1 MKKILLLLAILIFG
15 NSVFAQLD
23 NNNLAI
29 DELSGKITD
38 GARIISTGVPLLI
51 IAPDARSGAM
61 GDVGVAS
68 TPDANSVHWNAAK
81 LAFMDKNAGVSF
93 TYSPWLREIVSDI
106 ELLYLGSY
114 YKLNDRSTLGA
125 SLTYFSLGAIDFFDQ
140 EGYATGTYKPNEFAV
155 DLAYTMKL
163 NNNLAISLTG
173 RYIRSDLTQ
182 GQNVG
187 TTQTHAANAGAADL
201 GVYYQKAIKAVHPT
215 QFALGAQVSNLGSK
229 ISYSDNMDSEFL
241 PANLRLGGRY
251 TTQFDQFNEISLMLD
266 FNKLLV
272 PTPPVYD
279 SVGNIFAG
287 LDPNV
292 GVFQG
297 VIQSFYDAPN
307 GFKEEIQEISLSLG
321 AEYWYNKV
329 LAVRA
334 GYFYEAKN
342 KGARQYLTLGAGIKY
357 NVMGLDISYLI
368 ATGQLNNNP
377 LKNTLRVGLSF
388 DLQSDKQSSYENNSQ
403 KETQQIKQKD
413 PQQAL
418 EKKNTK

>member
-1 MKKILLLLAILIFG
+1 MKKILLLIAIILIS
-15 NSVFAQLD
+15 NNIFAQLD
-23 NNNLAI
+23 NDNLEI
-29 DELSGKITD
+29 DQLSGKVTD

-61 GDVGVAS
+61 GDVGAAS

-81 LAFMDKNAGVSF
+81 LAFMENNAGVSF
-93 TYSPWLREIVSDI
+93 TYSPWLRELVSDI
-106 ELLYLGSY
+106 ELLYLGGY
-114 YKLNDRSTLGA
+114 YKLNERSTLGA

-140 EGYATGTYKPNEFAV
+140 EGMATGTYKPNEFAM

-163 NNNLAISLTG
+163 NENFAISLTG

-187 TTQTHAANAGAADL
+187 TTSTHAANAGAADL
-201 GVYYQKAIKAVHPT
+201 GLYYQKAIKAEKPSEY
-215 QFALGAQVSNLGSK
+215 ALGLQISNLGSK

-241 PANLRLGGRY
+241 PANLRIGGRY
-251 TTQFDQFNEISLMLD
+251 SMDLDQFNKISFMMDL
-266 FNKLLV
+266 NKLLV

-279 SVGNIFAG
+279 TLGYIFAG
-287 LDPNV
+287 MDPNV

-297 VIQSFYDAPN
+297 AIQSFYDAPN
-307 GFKEEIQEISLSLG
+307 GFKEEIQEISLSVG
-321 AEYWYNKV
+321 TEYWYNKV
-329 LAVRA
+329 LALRA

-377 LKNTLRVGLSF
+377 LKNTLRVGLNF
-388 DLQSDKQSSYENNSQ
+388 DL
-403 KETQQIKQKD
+403 
-413 PQQAL
+413 
-418 EKKNTK
+418 

>member
-1 MKKILLLLAILIFG
+1 MKKILLVVAILLLS
-15 NSVFAQLD
+15 NSIFAQLD
-23 NNNLAI
+23 NDNLEI
-29 DELSGKITD
+29 DQLSGKVID

-68 TPDANSVHWNAAK
+68 KPDANSLHWNAAK
-81 LAFMDKNAGVSF
+81 LAFMQNQTGVSF
-93 TYSPWLREIVSDI
+93 TYSPWLRELVSDI
-106 ELLYLGSY
+106 ELLYLGGY
-114 YKLNDRSTLGA
+114 YKVNERSTLGA

-140 EGYATGTYKPNEFAV
+140 EGMATGTYKPNEFAM

-163 NNNLAISLTG
+163 NENFSISLTG

-201 GVYYQKAIKAVHPT
+201 GLYYQKAIKAVRPSEY
-215 QFALGAQVSNLGSK
+215 ALGLQISNLGSK

-251 TTQFDQFNEISLMLD
+251 TTQLDQFNEISIMMD

-272 PTPPVYD
+272 PTPPVYND
-279 SVGNIFAG
+279 STGAIFAG
-287 LDPNV
+287 MDPNV

-297 VIQSFYDAPN
+297 AIQSFYDAPN
-307 GFKEEIQEISLSLG
+307 GFKEEIQEISLSIG

-329 LAVRA
+329 LALRA

-368 ATGQLNNNP
+368 ATSALNNNP
-377 LKNTLRVGLSF
+377 LKNTLRVGLNF
-388 DLQSDKQSSYENNSQ
+388 DL
-403 KETQQIKQKD
+403 
-413 PQQAL
+413 
-418 EKKNTK
+418 

>member
-1 MKKILLLLAILIFG
+1 LLS
-15 NSVFAQLD
+15 NSIFAQLD

-29 DELSGKITD
+29 DELSGKVID
-38 GARIISTGVPLLI
+38 GNRIISTGVPLLI

-68 TPDANSVHWNAAK
+68 KPDANSLHWNAAK
-81 LAFMDKNAGVSF
+81 LAFMQNKTGVSF
-93 TYSPWLREIVSDI
+93 TYSPWLRELVSDI
-106 ELLYLGSY
+106 ELLYLGGY
-114 YKLNDRSTLGA
+114 YKVNERSTLGA

-140 EGYATGTYKPNEFAV
+140 EGMATGTYKPNEFAM

-163 NNNLAISLTG
+163 NENFSISLTG

-201 GVYYQKAIKAVHPT
+201 GLYYQKAIKAVRPSEY
-215 QFALGAQVSNLGSK
+215 ALGLQISNLGSK

-251 TTQFDQFNEISLMLD
+251 TTQLDQFNEISIMMD

-272 PTPPVYD
+272 PTPPVYND
-279 SVGNIFAG
+279 STGAIFAG
-287 LDPNV
+287 MDPNV

-297 VIQSFYDAPN
+297 AIQSFYDAPN
-307 GFKEEIQEISLSLG
+307 GFKEEIQEISLSIG

-329 LAVRA
+329 LALRA

-368 ATGQLNNNP
+368 ATSALNNNP
-377 LKNTLRVGLSF
+377 LKNTLRVGLNF
-388 DLQSDKQSSYENNSQ
+388 DL
-403 KETQQIKQKD
+403 
-413 PQQAL
+413 
-418 EKKNTK
+418 

>member
-1 MKKILLLLAILIFG
+1 MKKILLVVAILLLS
-15 NSVFAQLD
+15 NSIFAQLD
-23 NNNLAI
+23 NDNLAI
-29 DELSGKITD
+29 DELSGKVID
-38 GARIISTGVPLLI
+38 GNRIISTGVPLLI

-68 TPDANSVHWNAAK
+68 KPDANSLHWNAAK
-81 LAFMDKNAGVSF
+81 LAFMQNKTGVSF
-93 TYSPWLREIVSDI
+93 TYSPWLRELVSDI
-106 ELLYLGSY
+106 ELLYLGGY
-114 YKLNDRSTLGA
+114 YKVNERSTLGA

-140 EGYATGTYKPNEFAV
+140 EGMATGTYKPNEFAM

-163 NNNLAISLTG
+163 NENFSISLTG

-201 GVYYQKAIKAVHPT
+201 GLYYQKAIKAVRPSEY
-215 QFALGAQVSNLGSK
+215 ALGLQISNLGSK

-251 TTQFDQFNEISLMLD
+251 TTQLDQFNEISIMMD

-272 PTPPVYD
+272 PTPPVYND
-279 SVGNIFAG
+279 STGAIFAG
-287 LDPNV
+287 MDPNV

-297 VIQSFYDAPN
+297 AIQSFYDAPN
-307 GFKEEIQEISLSLG
+307 GFKEEIQEISLSIG

-329 LAVRA
+329 LALRA

-368 ATGQLNNNP
+368 ATSALNNNP
-377 LKNTLRVGLSF
+377 LKNTLRVGLNF
-388 DLQSDKQSSYENNSQ
+388 DL
-403 KETQQIKQKD
+403 
-413 PQQAL
+413 
-418 EKKNTK
+418 

>member
-1 MKKILLLLAILIFG
+1 MKKILLVVAILLLS
-15 NSVFAQLD
+15 NSIFAQLD

-29 DELSGKITD
+29 DELSGKVID
-38 GARIISTGVPLLI
+38 GNRIISTGVPLLI

-68 TPDANSVHWNAAK
+68 TPDANSLHWNAAK
-81 LAFMDKNAGVSF
+81 LAFMQNKTGVSF
-93 TYSPWLREIVSDI
+93 TYSPWLRELSDI
-106 ELLYLGSY
+106 ELLYLGGY
-114 YKLNDRSTLGA
+114 YKVNERSTLGA

-140 EGYATGTYKPNEFAV
+140 EGMATGTYKPNEFAM

-163 NNNLAISLTG
+163 NENFSISLTG

-201 GVYYQKAIKAVHPT
+201 GLYYQKAIKATRPSEY
-215 QFALGAQVSNLGSK
+215 ALGLQISNLGSK

-251 TTQFDQFNEISLMLD
+251 TTQLDQFNQISVMMD

-272 PTPPVYD
+272 PTPPVYND
-279 SVGNIFAG
+279 STGAIFAG
-287 LDPNV
+287 MDPNV

-297 VIQSFYDAPN
+297 AIQSFYDAPN
-307 GFKEEIQEISLSLG
+307 GFKEEIQEISLSIG

-329 LAVRA
+329 LALRA

-368 ATGQLNNNP
+368 ATSALNNNP
-377 LKNTLRVGLSF
+377 LKNTLRVGLNF
-388 DLQSDKQSSYENNSQ
+388 DL
-403 KETQQIKQKD
+403 
-413 PQQAL
+413 
-418 EKKNTK
+418 

>member
-1 MKKILLLLAILIFG
+1 MKKILLVVAILLLS
-15 NSVFAQLD
+15 NSIFAQLD

-29 DELSGKITD
+29 DELSGKVID
-38 GARIISTGVPLLI
+38 GNRIISTGVPLLI

-68 TPDANSVHWNAAK
+68 TPDANSLHWNAAK
-81 LAFMDKNAGVSF
+81 LAFMQNKTGVSF
-93 TYSPWLREIVSDI
+93 TYSPWLRELVSDI
-106 ELLYLGSY
+106 ELLYLGGY
-114 YKLNDRSTLGA
+114 YKVNERSTLGA

-140 EGYATGTYKPNEFAV
+140 EGMATGTYKPNEFAM

-163 NNNLAISLTG
+163 NENFSISLTG

-201 GVYYQKAIKAVHPT
+201 GLYYQKAIKAVRPSEY
-215 QFALGAQVSNLGSK
+215 ALGLQISNLGSK

-251 TTQFDQFNEISLMLD
+251 TTNLDQFNQISVMMD

-272 PTPPVYD
+272 PTPPVYND
-279 SVGNIFAG
+279 STGAIFAG
-287 LDPNV
+287 MDPNV

-297 VIQSFYDAPN
+297 AIQSFYDAPN
-307 GFKEEIQEISLSLG
+307 GFKEEIQEISLSIG

-329 LAVRA
+329 LALRA

-368 ATGQLNNNP
+368 ATSALNNNP
-377 LKNTLRVGLSF
+377 LKNTLRVGLNF
-388 DLQSDKQSSYENNSQ
+388 DL
-403 KETQQIKQKD
+403 
-413 PQQAL
+413 
-418 EKKNTK
+418 

>member
-1 MKKILLLLAILIFG
+1 MKKILLVVAILILG
-15 NSVFAQLD
+15 NSLFAQRLD
-23 NNNLAI
+23 NDNI
-29 DELSGKITD
+29 DQLSGKVTD
-38 GARIISTGVPLLI
+38 GARIVSTGVPLLI

-68 TPDANSVHWNAAK
+68 KPDANSLHWNAAK
-81 LAFMDKNAGVSF
+81 LAFMQNQTGVSF
-93 TYSPWLREIVSDI
+93 TYSPWLRELVSDI
-106 ELLYLGSY
+106 ELLYLGGY
-114 YKLNDRSTLGA
+114 YKVNERSTLGA
-125 SLTYFSLGAIDFFDQ
+125 SLTYFSLGSIDFFDN
-140 EGYATGTYKPNEFAV
+140 EGMATGTYKPNEFAM

-163 NNNLAISLTG
+163 NENFAISLTG

-187 TTQTHAANAGAADL
+187 TTSTHAANAGAADL
-201 GVYYQKAIKAVHPT
+201 GLYYQKAIKAEKPSEY
-215 QFALGAQVSNLGSK
+215 ALGLQISNLGSK

-251 TTQFDQFNEISLMLD
+251 TTQLDQFNEISIMMD

-279 SVGNIFAG
+279 DSTGNIFAG
-287 LDPNV
+287 MDPNV

-297 VIQSFYDAPN
+297 AIQSFYDAPN
-307 GFKEEIQEISLSLG
+307 GFKEEIQEISLSVG

-329 LAVRA
+329 LALRA

-377 LKNTLRVGLSF
+377 LKNTLRVGLNF
-388 DLQSDKQSSYENNSQ
+388 DL
-403 KETQQIKQKD
+403 
-413 PQQAL
+413 
-418 EKKNTK
+418 

>member
-1 MKKILLLLAILIFG
+1 MKKILLVVAILLLS
-15 NSVFAQLD
+15 NSIFAQLD

-29 DELSGKITD
+29 DELSGKVID
-38 GARIISTGVPLLI
+38 GNRIISTGVPLLI

-68 TPDANSVHWNAAK
+68 KPDANSLHWNAAK
-81 LAFMDKNAGVSF
+81 LAFMGNQTGVSF
-93 TYSPWLREIVSDI
+93 TYSPWLRELVSDI
-106 ELLYLGSY
+106 ELLYLGGY
-114 YKLNDRSTLGA
+114 YKVNERSTLGA

-140 EGYATGTYKPNEFAV
+140 EGMATGTYKPNEFAM

-163 NNNLAISLTG
+163 NENFSISLTG

-201 GVYYQKAIKAVHPT
+201 GLYYQKAIKATRPSEY
-215 QFALGAQVSNLGSK
+215 ALGLQISNLGSK

-251 TTQFDQFNEISLMLD
+251 TTNLDQFNQISVMMD

-272 PTPPVYD
+272 PTPPVYND
-279 SVGNIFAG
+279 STGAIFAG
-287 LDPNV
+287 MDPNV

-297 VIQSFYDAPN
+297 AIQSFYDAPN
-307 GFKEEIQEISLSLG
+307 GFKEEIQEISLSIG

-329 LAVRA
+329 LALRA

-368 ATGQLNNNP
+368 ATSALNNNP
-377 LKNTLRVGLSF
+377 LKNTLRVGLNF
-388 DLQSDKQSSYENNSQ
+388 DL
-403 KETQQIKQKD
+403 
-413 PQQAL
+413 
-418 EKKNTK
+418 

>member
-1 MKKILLLLAILIFG
+1 MKKIFLAVTILILG
-15 NSVFAQLD
+15 NSLFAQRLD
-23 NNNLAI
+23 NDNI
-29 DELSGKITD
+29 DQLSGKVTD
-38 GARIISTGVPLLI
+38 GARIVSTGVPLLI

-68 TPDANSVHWNAAK
+68 KPDANSLHWNAAK
-81 LAFMDKNAGVSF
+81 LAFMQNKTGVSF
-93 TYSPWLREIVSDI
+93 TYSPWLRELVSDI
-106 ELLYLGSY
+106 ELLYLGGY
-114 YKLNDRSTLGA
+114 YKVNERSTLGA

-140 EGYATGTYKPNEFAV
+140 EGMATGTYKPNEFAM

-163 NNNLAISLTG
+163 NENFSISLTG

-201 GVYYQKAIKAVHPT
+201 GLYYQKAIKAVRPSEY
-215 QFALGAQVSNLGSK
+215 ALGLQISNLGSK

-251 TTQFDQFNEISLMLD
+251 TTQLDQFNEISVMMD

-272 PTPPVYD
+272 PTPPVYND
-279 SVGNIFAG
+279 STGAIFAG
-287 LDPNV
+287 MDPNV

-297 VIQSFYDAPN
+297 AIQSFYDAPN
-307 GFKEEIQEISLSLG
+307 GFKEEIQEISLSIG

-329 LAVRA
+329 LALRA

-368 ATGQLNNNP
+368 ATSALNNNP
-377 LKNTLRVGLSF
+377 LKNTLRVGLNF
-388 DLQSDKQSSYENNSQ
+388 DL
-403 KETQQIKQKD
+403 
-413 PQQAL
+413 
-418 EKKNTK
+418 

>member
-1 MKKILLLLAILIFG
+1 MKKILLVVAILILG
-15 NSVFAQLD
+15 NSLFAQRLD
-23 NNNLAI
+23 NDNI
-29 DELSGKITD
+29 DQLSGKVTD
-38 GARIISTGVPLLI
+38 GARIVSTGVPLLI

-68 TPDANSVHWNAAK
+68 KPDANSLHWNAAK
-81 LAFMDKNAGVSF
+81 LAFMQNQTGVSF
-93 TYSPWLREIVSDI
+93 TYSPWLRELVSDI
-106 ELLYLGSY
+106 ELLYLGGY
-114 YKLNDRSTLGA
+114 YKLNERSTLGA
-125 SLTYFSLGAIDFFDQ
+125 SLTYFSLGSIDFFDN
-140 EGYATGTYKPNEFAV
+140 EGMATGTYKPNEFAM

-163 NNNLAISLTG
+163 NENFAISLTG

-187 TTQTHAANAGAADL
+187 TTSTHAANAGAADL
-201 GVYYQKAIKAVHPT
+201 GLYYQKAIKAEKPSEY
-215 QFALGAQVSNLGSK
+215 ALGLQISNLGSK

-251 TTQFDQFNEISLMLD
+251 TTQLDQFNEISIMMD

-279 SVGNIFAG
+279 DSTGNIFAEM
-287 LDPNV
+287 DPNV

-297 VIQSFYDAPN
+297 AIQSFYDAPN
-307 GFKEEIQEISLSLG
+307 GFKEEIQEISLSVG

-329 LAVRA
+329 LALRA

-377 LKNTLRVGLSF
+377 LKNTLRVGLNF
-388 DLQSDKQSSYENNSQ
+388 DL
-403 KETQQIKQKD
+403 
-413 PQQAL
+413 
-418 EKKNTK
+418 

>member
-1 MKKILLLLAILIFG
+1 MKKILLVVAILLLS
-15 NSVFAQLD
+15 NSIFAQLD

-29 DELSGKITD
+29 DELSGKVID
-38 GARIISTGVPLLI
+38 GNRIISTGVPLLI

-68 TPDANSVHWNAAK
+68 KPDANSLHWNAAK
-81 LAFMDKNAGVSF
+81 LAFMENQTGVSF
-93 TYSPWLREIVSDI
+93 TYSPWLRELVSDI
-106 ELLYLGSY
+106 ELLYLGGY
-114 YKLNDRSTLGA
+114 YKVNERSTLGA
-125 SLTYFSLGAIDFFDQ
+125 SLTYFSLGSIDFFDQ
-140 EGYATGTYKPNEFAV
+140 EGMATGTYKPNEFAM

-163 NNNLAISLTG
+163 NENFSISLTG

-201 GVYYQKAIKAVHPT
+201 GLYYQKAIKATRPSEY
-215 QFALGAQVSNLGSK
+215 ALGLQISNLGSK

-251 TTQFDQFNEISLMLD
+251 TTQLDQFNQISVMMD

-272 PTPPVYD
+272 PTPPVYND
-279 SVGNIFAG
+279 STGAIFAG
-287 LDPNV
+287 MDPNV

-297 VIQSFYDAPN
+297 AIQSFYDAPN
-307 GFKEEIQEISLSLG
+307 GFKEEIQEISLSIG

-329 LAVRA
+329 LALRA

-368 ATGQLNNNP
+368 ATSALNNNP
-377 LKNTLRVGLSF
+377 LKNTLRVGLNF
-388 DLQSDKQSSYENNSQ
+388 DLQ
-403 KETQQIKQKD
+403 
-413 PQQAL
+413 
-418 EKKNTK
+418 

>member
-1 MKKILLLLAILIFG
+1 MKKILLVVAILLLS
-15 NSVFAQLD
+15 NSIFAQLD

-29 DELSGKITD
+29 DELSGKVID
-38 GARIISTGVPLLI
+38 GNRIISTGVPLLI

-68 TPDANSVHWNAAK
+68 KPDANSLHWNAAK
-81 LAFMDKNAGVSF
+81 LAFMQNKTGVSF
-93 TYSPWLREIVSDI
+93 TYSPWLRELVSDI
-106 ELLYLGSY
+106 ELLYLGGY
-114 YKLNDRSTLGA
+114 YKVNERSTLGA

-140 EGYATGTYKPNEFAV
+140 EGMATGTYKPNEFAM

-163 NNNLAISLTG
+163 NENFSISLTG

-201 GVYYQKAIKAVHPT
+201 GLYYQKAIKAVRPSEY
-215 QFALGAQVSNLGSK
+215 ALGLQISNLGSK

-251 TTQFDQFNEISLMLD
+251 TTQLDQFNEISIMMD

-279 SVGNIFAG
+279 DETGQIFAG
-287 LDPNV
+287 MDPNV

-297 VIQSFYDAPN
+297 AIQSFYDAPN
-307 GFKEEIQEISLSLG
+307 GFKEEIQEISLSVG

-329 LAVRA
+329 LALRA

-377 LKNTLRVGLSF
+377 LKNTLRVGLNF
-388 DLQSDKQSSYENNSQ
+388 DL
-403 KETQQIKQKD
+403 
-413 PQQAL
+413 
-418 EKKNTK
+418 

>member
-1 MKKILLLLAILIFG
+1 MKKIFLAVAILILG
-15 NSVFAQLD
+15 NSLFAQRLD
-23 NNNLAI
+23 NDNI
-29 DELSGKITD
+29 DQLSGKVTD
-38 GARIISTGVPLLI
+38 GARIVSTGVPLLI

-68 TPDANSVHWNAAK
+68 KPDANSLHWNAAK
-81 LAFMDKNAGVSF
+81 LAFMQNQTGVSF
-93 TYSPWLREIVSDI
+93 TYSPWLRELVSDI
-106 ELLYLGSY
+106 ELLYLGGY
-114 YKLNDRSTLGA
+114 YKLNERSTLGA

-140 EGYATGTYKPNEFAV
+140 EGMATGTYKPNEFAM

-163 NNNLAISLTG
+163 NENFAISLTG

-201 GVYYQKAIKAVHPT
+201 GLYYQKAIKAERPSEY
-215 QFALGAQVSNLGSK
+215 ALGLQISNLGSK

-251 TTQFDQFNEISLMLD
+251 TMDLDQFNKISFMMD

-279 SVGNIFAG
+279 TLGNIYAG

-297 VIQSFYDAPN
+297 AIQSFYDAPN
-307 GFKEEIQEISLSLG
+307 GFKEEIQEISLSIG
-321 AEYWYNKV
+321 TEYWYNKV
-329 LAVRA
+329 LALRA

-377 LKNTLRVGLSF
+377 LKNTLRVGLNF
-388 DLQSDKQSSYENNSQ
+388 DL
-403 KETQQIKQKD
+403 
-413 PQQAL
+413 
-418 EKKNTK
+418 